1 VNRSGA
7 GRRAPVAAL
16 AVAGL
21 LTASGGVVLLATP
34 PALHVAAA
42 SVPSGAGAAASAPAP
57 GSSPTSTPAPPGA
70 PPGGA
75 PAVPPAVAA
84 AVLAAVPAAFA
95 APARLDVPDLGL
107 ELPVVP
113 VGVDDVGALDVPADP
128 RVAGWWSSGA
138 VPGAAQGSTVLA
150 AHVDAAG
157 VGAGPLSRLLRAP
170 LGTVVEIGTTDGS
183 TLRYAL
189 TERRSHAK
197 DAGLPAELF
206 RADGPPR
213 LVVITC
219 GGAFDAAAGRYAD
232 NVVLIASPA

>member
-1 VNRSGA
+1 MNRSGA

-16 AVAGL
+16 AVAGV

-34 PALHVAAA
+34 PTLPVAAA
-42 SVPSGAGAAASAPAP
+42 AVPSGTADPAP
-57 GSSPTSTPAPPGA
+57 GPTPVTAPPGITQAA
-70 PPGGA
+70 P
-75 PAVPPAVAA
+75 PAVPPT
-84 AVLAAVPAAFA
+84 VPAAVA

-107 ELPVVP
+107 EVPVVP
-113 VGVDDVGALDVPADP
+113 VGVDEVGALEVPADP

-170 LGTVVEIGTTDGS
+170 LGTVVEVGTTDGS

-219 GGAFDAAAGRYAD
+219 GGAFDVAAGRYAD
-232 NVVLIASPA
+232 NVVIVASPV

>member
-1 VNRSGA
+1 MTGSGVNRPGA
-7 GRRAPVAAL
+7 GRGAPVAAL
-16 AVAGL
+16 AVAGV

-34 PALHVAAA
+34 PVLHVAAA
-42 SVPSGAGAAASAPAP
+42 SVPSGAGAAASAP

-70 PPGGA
+70 Q
-75 PAVPPAVAA
+75 PAVPPAVPP
-84 AVLAAVPAAFA
+84 AVA

-107 ELPVVP
+107 EVPVVP
-113 VGVDDVGALDVPADP
+113 VGVDDAGALDVPADP
-128 RVAGWWSSGA
+128 SVAGWWSSGA

-170 LGTVVEIGTTDGS
+170 LGTVVEVGTTDGS
-183 TLRYAL
+183 TLHYAL

>member
-42 SVPSGAGAAASAPAP
+42 WVPSGAGAAAPAPAP

-70 PPGGA
+70 PP
-75 PAVPPAVAA
+75 AVPPAVAA
-84 AVLAAVPAAFA
+84 AVPAAVA

-107 ELPVVP
+107 EVPVVP
-113 VGVDDVGALDVPADP
+113 VGVDDAGALDVPADP